1 MVFRTDRSVALR
13 VKAASPPLRKT
24 MRQRERA
31 REREGNKS
39 KQKAWRSSEEMST
52 LSQTDSPR
60 ARVTTRWMQI

>member
-24 MRQRERA
+24 MRQRERG
-31 REREGNKS
+31 REGNKS